1 MSNKNLTKR
10 LTGVF
15 AASALVIG
23 LGLAAQSASAAVV
36 DGVIS
41 GSKHDLTTLGASGNK
56 ATGPAGAAAEICVFC
71 HTPHGGNQTVAP
83 LWNRIAPA
91 SAGFTPYTSTT
102 MNYANVNTNMGTRST
117 MCLSCHDGATAM
129 DTVINGPGSGPT
141 LTGGRMTGYTWAPQA
156 NGQMLAGVFAL
167 LGTDLS
173 NDHPVGIPYC
183 GGATA
188 AYVPV
193 NGSNSIAASLCRDVD
208 FNPYFKDASNAFWV
222 DTVGTGSLTVK
233 DKTDMALY
241 ASGIA
246 GFNGVPSVECSSCHE
261 PHSASTT
268 TTSFLRTANTGSR
281 ICLACHKK

>member
-1 MSNKNLTKR
+1 MSSKQFKNSLA
-10 LTGVF
+10 GVF
-15 AASALVIG
+15 AVSALTLG
-23 LGLAAQSASAAVV
+23 LGLTAQSAFAAVV

-41 GSKHDLTTLGASGNK
+41 GSKHDLTTAGAGGNK
-56 ATGPAGAAAEICVFC
+56 ATGPGGAAAEICVFC

-91 SAGFTPYTSTT
+91 STNFTAYTSTT

-129 DTVINGPGSGPT
+129 DTVINGPGSGPS

-156 NGQMLAGVFAL
+156 DGKMLVGVFAL

-173 NDHPVGIPYC
+173 NDHPIGIPYC

-188 AYVPV
+188 AYTPV
-193 NGSNSIAASLCRDVD
+193 NGVNTVGASLCSDVD
-208 FNPYFKDASNAFWV
+208 FNSYYKDASGAFWV
-222 DTVGTGSLTVK
+222 DTPGVGSATVK
-233 DKTDMALY
+233 EKTDMALY
-241 ASGIA
+241 ASGVA